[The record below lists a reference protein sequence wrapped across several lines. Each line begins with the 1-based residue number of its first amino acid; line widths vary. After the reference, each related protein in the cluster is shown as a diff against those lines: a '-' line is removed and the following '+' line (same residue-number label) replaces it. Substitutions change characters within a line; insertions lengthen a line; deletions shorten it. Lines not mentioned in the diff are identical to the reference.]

1 MFDKDP
7 ELSFQSGD
15 CHSPHSIIPKL
26 INSGQ
31 SVLDVGCNTGYIGE
45 YLIKNKSCVCDG
57 IDYSEELL
65 RKAGERGYRNLFKI
79 DLYGKDFRINQEYD
93 MLLFIDILEHLPNP
107 YEILVKLAGE
117 NLRKGGKAIICLPN
131 IARLE
136 HRISHM
142 LGRFEYEKSGIMH
155 QDHLRFFT
163 KKTASEMIEK
173 TGLKTTKIVPT
184 GLGHKL
190 GIFPT
195 LTAFQFIFICQK

>member
-15 CHSPHSIIPKL
+15 PHSPHSIILKFIKP
-26 INSGQ
+26 GQ

-45 YLIKNKSCVCDG
+45 YLIKNKDCVCDG
-57 IDYSEELL
+57 IDYSKELL
-65 RKAGERGYRNLFKI
+65 KKARERGYRKLFEI
-79 DLYGKDFRINQEYD
+79 DLYGKNFKIDSKYGA
-93 MLLFIDILEHLPNP
+93 LLFIDILEHLPNP
-107 YEILVKLAGE
+107 YEILFKLASE
-117 NLRKGGKAIICLPN
+117 NLKPGGRAIICLPN
-131 IARLE
+131 IARAEYRLK
-136 HRISHM
+136 HL
-142 LGRFEYEKSGIMH
+142 LGDFEYEKSGIMH

-173 TGLKTTKIVPT
+173 TGLKIKKIVPT

-190 GIFPT
+190 KMFPS